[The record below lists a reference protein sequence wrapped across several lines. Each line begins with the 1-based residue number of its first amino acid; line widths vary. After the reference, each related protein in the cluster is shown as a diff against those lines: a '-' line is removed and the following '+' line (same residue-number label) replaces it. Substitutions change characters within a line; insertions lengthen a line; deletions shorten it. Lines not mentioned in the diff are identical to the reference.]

1 MSRRPLE
8 RDGIGRGRGAY
19 ASHVQPSA
27 AARSP
32 DAPTTATRTPGS
44 GPPLETCKPRKP
56 VGIRPSRPCPDRS
69 AGRCRGRSAPLAS
82 GAASAARADPACRMP
97 ARSPGG
103 APVGLVASQPRHD
116 LQVRIT
122 CRSSYLSGNRAMRY
136 AWALTVCCTD
146 CCDGWVAASR
156 PRSASTSRETGKDAQ
171 EPNRSQGYSHNR
183 VRRRSGPGAGRR
195 RPLGSDDL
203 RSPLFLLMDGRGD
216 ADRPAVGRHP
226 PDVRLR
232 ASRP

>member
-1 MSRRPLE
+1 MPRPLC
-8 RDGIGRGRGAY
+8 
-19 ASHVQPSA
+19 A
-27 AARSP
+27 AGKWRSEC
-32 DAPTTATRTPGS
+32 G
-44 GPPLETCKPRKP
+44 E
-56 VGIRPSRPCPDRS
+56 SRSR
-69 AGRCRGRSAPLAS
+69 L
-82 GAASAARADPACRMP
+82 RMP

-122 CRSSYLSGNRAMRY
+122 CRSSYLSGNRAMPY

-146 CCDGWVAASR
+146 CCDGWAAASR

-203 RSPLFLLMDGRGD
+203 RSAVPPDGRARLCCSPGGRSPPTGCPTEGKP
-216 ADRPAVGRHP
+216 AMIQPPPRPDGCPKTETKTASAFSRAVPWQLITPLGRSSSP
-226 PDVRLR
+226 
-232 ASRP
+232 S